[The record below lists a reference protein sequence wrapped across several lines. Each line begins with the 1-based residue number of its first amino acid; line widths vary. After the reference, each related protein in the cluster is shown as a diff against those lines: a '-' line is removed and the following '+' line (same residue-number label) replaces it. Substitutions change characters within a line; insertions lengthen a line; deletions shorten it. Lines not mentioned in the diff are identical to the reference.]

1 MATTL
6 HHQLLERL
14 GMQITSGSIPAGTVL
29 RSDLLAQE
37 IGVSRTVVREVI
49 RVLQSLGM
57 VTTIKRVGI
66 RVQPPTEWKLFDPQL
81 IRWRLSVGSAGG
93 QLRSLTELRSAVEPR
108 AAELAALHRDDRT
121 GVQLM
126 QLAVDMREVGRT
138 GDLSRFLQLDIDFH
152 RLVLSASGN
161 EMLAQLDLVIAE
173 VLTARTV
180 QGLMPH
186 RPHEDALELHVKVAE
201 AIWARDAGAAHSAMD
216 RIMRR
221 TMVEVSRTW
230 AHLPRPSI
238 TGDAEPEA
246 G

>member
-6 HHQLLERL
+6 HHRLLDQL
-14 GMQITSGSIPAGTVL
+14 GSQITSGELPLGTVL
-29 RSDLLAQE
+29 RADELSHE
-37 IGVSRTVVREVI
+37 RGVSRSVVREVT

-66 RVQPPTEWKLFDPQL
+66 RVQPASEWKLFDPLL
-81 IRWRLSVGSAGG
+81 IRWRLSVGSTGG

-121 GVQLM
+121 AARLLN
-126 QLAVDMREVGRT
+126 LAVDMREVGNA
-138 GDLSRFLQLDIDFH
+138 GDLGRFLELDIDFH

-161 EMLAQLDLVIAE
+161 EMFAQLDLVIAE

-180 QGLMPH
+180 QGLMP
-186 RPHEDALELHVKVAE
+186 RQPHPDALDLHVRTAE

-221 TMVEVSRTW
+221 TTAEVSQEW
-230 AHLPRPSI
+230 EHLPRPSI
-238 TGDAEPEA
+238 TADPASG
-246 G
+246 